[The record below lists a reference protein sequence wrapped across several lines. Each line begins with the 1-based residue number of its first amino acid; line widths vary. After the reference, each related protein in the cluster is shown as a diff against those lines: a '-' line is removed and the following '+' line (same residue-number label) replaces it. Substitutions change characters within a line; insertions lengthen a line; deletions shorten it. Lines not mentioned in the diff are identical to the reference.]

1 MFTLNQDYSITC
13 RFSFFEQYQNVQVI
27 SYKPGLSNDFALT
40 QRKLSKLSF
49 HYNIPFSNLSFSVKQ
64 TTTKFV
70 FNGTYNE
77 FITDNGTNYRNF
89 IIRNPILFKP
99 LIPQPLFSSVSS
111 APSTPAGPSMPS
123 LPSYEVIHSSRP
135 NREVSSHHA
144 MNAMDNVNR
153 LRDAAVITGGL
164 TINPNTFMQRVS
176 SNSTWTNKDLMLLLL
191 AVNGIITSE
200 IPDEIEDQTIDQSI
214 LHNDDLVS
222 E

>member
-1 MFTLNQDYSITC
+1 MEAHFQLLEYMRRDITDSIEGVVSPVITLALDTKLPVTLNMFTTTLPNSNEAFQELIKKCATVSSVFNLFTLNQDYSITC

-77 FITDNGTNYRNF
+77 FITDNGTNDRNF

-123 LPSYEVIHSSRP
+123 SIQ
-135 NREVSSHHA
+135 A
-144 MNAMDNVNR
+144 DNKGKLCHV
-153 LRDAAVITGGL
+153 
-164 TINPNTFMQRVS
+164 MQ
-176 SNSTWTNKDLMLLLL
+176 
-191 AVNGIITSE
+191 
-200 IPDEIEDQTIDQSI
+200 
-214 LHNDDLVS
+214 
-222 E
+222 